1 MNNKNCSFT
10 IGENSSRVENLST
23 FFEIQWKNLTGVYFT
38 FQISR
43 QGFYELLYIV
53 VWTLQKHQKAM
64 HFLLEFLVILS
75 GSTLLA
81 VFIQEQ
87 QRRP

>member
-1 MNNKNCSFT
+1 MNHENFSFP
-10 IGENSSRVENLST
+10 IGESSSRVENLST
-23 FFEIQWKNLTGVYFT
+23 FFKNQWKNLTGVYFT

-43 QGFYELLYIV
+43 QGFHELLGII
-53 VWTLQKHQKAM
+53 VWTLQKHQKTM
-64 HFLLEFLVILS
+64 HFHLEFLVILS
-75 GSTLLA
+75 RSTLLA